1 MRETPGH
8 VTIVMATRNGAAHL
22 RAQLDSIAAQSHRN
36 WSLFVSDD
44 NSTDAT
50 HEILAGFGARHP
62 LRLVQGPGRGAAANF
77 LSALCHPDLPP
88 GTVALADQ
96 DDVWL
101 KGKLA
106 RGLRRIAAA
115 ERRAGA
121 GAPVLY
127 AAESILAD
135 HGLTPL
141 SRSRSG
147 RVRPGFA
154 PALAQNLFAGHSMML
169 NPAALALV
177 RRAGLPQGV
186 VWHDWWLY
194 QLLAGAGAALVL
206 DPAPAV
212 IWRQHA
218 ENTLGGARG
227 AAAGL
232 KRLAMVLSGEW
243 GRTMQ
248 AHARALQQNAPLLTA
263 EARATLEGFLT
274 APASGPARVRQFR
287 RLGIRRSSR
296 TGDLLMLAAAALGR
310 L

>member
-1 MRETPGH
+1 MRETPDH

-44 NSTDAT
+44 GSADAT
-50 HEILAGFGARHP
+50 RQILADFARHHP
-62 LRLVQGPGRGAAANF
+62 LRLVEGPGRGAAANF
-77 LSALCHPDLPP
+77 LSALCHPELPP
-88 GTVALADQ
+88 GPVALADQ

-106 RGLRRIAAA
+106 RGLRRMAVGG
-115 ERRAGA
+115 RRRGD
-121 GAPVLY
+121 GPVLY
-127 AAESILAD
+127 AAESMLAD
-135 HGLTPL
+135 GGLKLL
-141 SRSRSG
+141 SRSKSG

-154 PALAQNLFAGHSMML
+154 PSLAQNLFAGHSTML
-169 NPAALALV
+169 NPEALELV
-177 RRAGLPQGV
+177 RRAGVPPGV

-194 QLLAGAGAALVL
+194 QLLAGAGAALIL
-206 DPAPAV
+206 DPAPSV
-212 IWRQHA
+212 IWRQHGA
-218 ENTLGGARG
+218 NTLGGARG

-248 AHARALQQNAPLLTA
+248 AHARALQQNAPLLEA
-263 EARATLEGFLT
+263 EARAVLEGFLS
-274 APASGPARVRQFR
+274 APGRGMGRVRLFR
-287 RLGIRRSSR
+287 DLGIRRSSPA
-296 TGDLLMLAAAALGR
+296 GDLTMLAAAALGR